1 MEIRKFPLSPD
12 ISPLKGF
19 AIFSR
24 SSQSILELI
33 RALERGDDT
42 GHDELCFK
50 LQFIRDHD
58 DSYPAVCFS
67 PGYFASSALFCDF
80 LAFFSVNSGAD

>member
-33 RALERGDDT
+33 RALERGDDA

-50 LQFIRDHD
+50 LQCIREGRQKEIRKFHERKIFKRP
-58 DSYPAVCFS
+58 Y
-67 PGYFASSALFCDF
+67 
-80 LAFFSVNSGAD
+80 LAFARKLSPDS